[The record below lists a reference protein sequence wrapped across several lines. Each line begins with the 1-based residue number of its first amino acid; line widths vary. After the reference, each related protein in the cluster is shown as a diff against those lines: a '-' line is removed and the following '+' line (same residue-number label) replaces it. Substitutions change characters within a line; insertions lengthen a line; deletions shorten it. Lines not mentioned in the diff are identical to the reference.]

1 MTTKRILV
9 VDDSAIELKLTA
21 RILAQAGY
29 DVLTATSGPQ
39 ALALARESSPDLM
52 LLDLN
57 MPQMDGYDVCRKL
70 KQDEATRAIPVILYT
85 VRDQF
90 VDVLRGLEVGAED
103 FIPKGTKRE
112 EMLARLQRVL
122 QGPSHC
128 KIPPLDLSS
137 LEEMLAHPEA
147 EPIARLLDE
156 AFHHHV
162 RSCLNQLF
170 GVHPTF
176 LLVERALRRAAERAP
191 LLAHSDQGTS
201 GTTLFDPHRVSS
213 ASTADVIE
221 AFKIFAS
228 ELLLVTAKL
237 ANTRLYGLRELD
249 ELTRAFKRLLADVAE
264 QRRSLLSGPPPG
276 AAKAPP
282 LAESSPLA
290 EAPATFTFFLDAEG
304 RVQNLDEGMAKALG
318 YEKAALVGAPMTSLL
333 PESAHKALQML
344 LREVQ
349 TRGEAQGTLTLR
361 RRDGTLLSVA
371 LSSHALFDKQGNF
384 VLSQHQAERLVEDTE
399 PEERMR
405 LLKREC
411 DRLREAL
418 RRTEQDQE
426 TLLHIIS
433 HDLRQPLQIIL
444 NAAQL
449 LEEEAGG
456 TLSEPLCD
464 YLSTIESAAL
474 RLRDM
479 IGDLVKLLGIR
490 ADTLRR
496 EPTDVKRLLE
506 ELCQALTPLLE
517 QRNAVVTL
525 TGHLPI
531 VLADSASL
539 RLVFFHLIEN
549 ALTFNDKPRPIIDV
563 GGLPPSDGAH
573 IFYVRDNGIGIES
586 KHWERIFH
594 AFQRLHAED
603 AFPGRGMGLAF
614 CKRIIEAHGG
624 RIWVESTPGVGST
637 FSFTLPMA
645 GGDQIAEDPPSGGVL
660 QKSAEVL
667 PAREVTEPSPER
679 ERSPHTSPSTSDRET
694 VRPVVSTSRIN
705 AVADTPFRSKTA
717 TNSSPILRKLL
728 DAMAMT
734 VGPAPLKATPIKPS
748 TSRICRTS
756 ERPGTRLCRYGW
768 CTRSRMASRTSSNRR

>member
-1 MTTKRILV
+1 MTIKRILV
-9 VDDSAIELKLTA
+9 VDDSAIEVKLTA
-21 RILAQAGY
+21 RMLAQAGY

-39 ALALARESSPDLM
+39 ALALARESSPDVV

-70 KQDEATRAIPVILYT
+70 KEDEATRAIPVILYS

-90 VDVLRGLEVGAED
+90 ADVLHGLEVGAED

-137 LEEMLAHPEA
+137 LDEMLAHPEA

-156 AFHHHV
+156 AFHCHV
-162 RSCLNQLF
+162 RPCLNQLF

-176 LLVERALRRAAERAP
+176 LLIERALRRAAERSP
-191 LLAHSDQGTS
+191 LLAHSDHGAS
-201 GTTLFDPHRVSS
+201 GTRLFDPHRVRS

-221 AFKIFAS
+221 AFKAFAS
-228 ELLLVTAKL
+228 ELLLVTAKV
-237 ANTRLYGLRELD
+237 AHTRLYGLRELD

-264 QRRSLLSGPPPG
+264 QWPSLPVDALPGGVKATPP
-276 AAKAPP
+276 
-282 LAESSPLA
+282 AESRSSA
-290 EAPATFTFFLDAEG
+290 EAPRSFTFFLDVEG
-304 RVQNLDEGMAKALG
+304 RVHNLDEGMAKALG
-318 YEKAALVGAPMTSLL
+318 YEKTALVGVPMTALV
-333 PESAHKALQML
+333 PESAHTTLQALL
-344 LREVQ
+344 HEVQ
-349 TRGEAQGTLTLR
+349 TQGEARGTLALR

-371 LSSHALFDKQGNF
+371 LLSHALFDRQGNV
-384 VLSQHQAERLVEDTE
+384 VLSQHHAEWLVEDTGSQE
-399 PEERMR
+399 HVR
-405 LLKREC
+405 LLERER

-418 RRTEQDQE
+418 RRTEQEQE
-426 TLLHIIS
+426 LLLRIIS

-456 TLSEPLCD
+456 TLGEPLCD
-464 YLSTIESAAL
+464 YLSTIERSAL

-479 IGDLVKLLGIR
+479 IGDLVKLLSIK

-496 EPTDVKRLLE
+496 EPTDVRRLLE
-506 ELCQALTPLLE
+506 ELHQALTPLLE
-517 QRNAVVTL
+517 QRNAVVNL
-525 TGHLPI
+525 VGHLPI
-531 VLADSASL
+531 VLADPASL

-549 ALTFNDKPRPIIDV
+549 ALTFNDKPHPIIEV

-573 IFYVRDNGIGIES
+573 IFYVRDNGIGIEP

-637 FSFTLPMA
+637 FSFTLPTS
-645 GGDQIAEDPPSGGVL
+645 GGDGIAEDSPCGAAL
-660 QKSAEVL
+660 QESAGAA
-667 PAREVTEPSPER
+667 PR
-679 ERSPHTSPSTSDRET
+679 ERSDH
-694 VRPVVSTSRIN
+694 
-705 AVADTPFRSKTA
+705 
-717 TNSSPILRKLL
+717 
-728 DAMAMT
+728 
-734 VGPAPLKATPIKPS
+734 
-748 TSRICRTS
+748 RT
-756 ERPGTRLCRYGW
+756 
-768 CTRSRMASRTSSNRR
+768 